1 MPAST
6 STDRSQY
13 PAAGVWELDP
23 AHTSVEFVA
32 RHMMVTKVRGRFAD
46 LSGKFE
52 IGDEITESVID
63 VDIDV
68 ASLSTGSAD
77 RDGHLISADFFDV
90 DQHPTIHFT
99 STFITP
105 AGDRWKAAG
114 DLTIRGVTKPV
125 TLYLEY
131 LGQVQDPWGN
141 TKAQF
146 SMSTEVEREDWGL
159 TWNVPLEG
167 VASWCRRRSGSRS
180 RPSSGRFEPPG
191 RRSSP
196 QPAPRRFPSGGV
208 SRVMGRPVFRG
219 WTRPGR

>member
-1 MPAST
+1 MSAAT
-6 STDRSQY
+6 TTDRSQY
-13 PAAGVWELDP
+13 PAPGVWELDP

-46 LSGKFE
+46 FSGRIE

-99 STFITP
+99 STSIAP
-105 AGDRWKAAG
+105 ARDQWKAAG

-125 TLYLEY
+125 TLDLEY

-146 SMSTEVEREDWGL
+146 SMSTEVAREDWGL

-167 VASWCRRRSGSRS
+167 
-180 RPSSGRFEPPG
+180 
-191 RRSSP
+191 
-196 QPAPRRFPSGGV
+196 GGFLV
-208 SRVMGRPVFRG
+208 SKKVKIEIE
-219 WTRPGR
+219 TQLKQA